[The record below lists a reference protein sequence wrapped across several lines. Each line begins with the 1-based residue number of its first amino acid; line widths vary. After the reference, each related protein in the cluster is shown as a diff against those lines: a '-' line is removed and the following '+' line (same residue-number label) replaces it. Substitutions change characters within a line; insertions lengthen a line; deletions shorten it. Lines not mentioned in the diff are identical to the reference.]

1 MNDQVANNEKP
12 MSVGDWFVT
21 LLILAIPLVNIIMY
35 LVWAFSSGVNL
46 NKQNFCRAT
55 LIWMAIGIV
64 IYIVLIVVLGM
75 MMPTELE
82 GLEGFEGLEG
92 LER

>member
-1 MNDQVANNEKP
+1 MNDQVAHNEKP

-21 LLILAIPLVNIIMY
+21 LLILAIPIVNIIMY

-46 NKQNFCRAT
+46 NKKNFCRAT

-64 IYIVLIVVLGM
+64 IYIVLVVALGL
-75 MMPTELE
+75 MMPTEV
-82 GLEGFEGLEG
+82 EGLEG
-92 LER
+92 LKELER

>member
-21 LLILAIPLVNIIMY
+21 ILILAIPIVNIIMY
-35 LVWAFSSGVNL
+35 LVWAFSSGTNL
-46 NKQNFCRAT
+46 NKKNFCKAT
-55 LIWMAIGIV
+55 LLWMVIGFVFAI
-64 IYIVLIVVLGM
+64 IYAIAVGVMIGA
-75 MMPTELE
+75 
-82 GLEGFEGLEG
+82 EGLEG